1 MISTYALVMNEKIN
15 PLRVL
20 PPAQRFQL
28 MTGLSIMWTTIFC
41 TAAGAW
47 LWYGSLIVFHVLMCV
62 GIALTG
68 MTFGVA
74 AKTAPR
80 TYRDYP
86 MPDGSA
92 RYDDVW
98 GA

>member
-1 MISTYALVMNEKIN
+1 MVGPYALVMNENAN

-28 MTGLSIMWTTIFC
+28 MIGLSVMWTTIFC

-47 LWYGSLIVFHVLMCV
+47 LWYGSLLAFHALMCL
-62 GIALTG
+62 GMALTG
-68 MTFGVA
+68 LTFRA
-74 AKTAPR
+74 ASKAAPR

-86 MPDGSA
+86 MADGTA
-92 RYDDVW
+92 RYDDAW